1 MDFSSKLNA
10 AIARNQS
17 LLCVGL
23 EPNPEVMPPQF
34 RAQTDIKAIAGL
46 WDWMQF
52 IIEQTADAV
61 CAYKPTLGFYLALG
75 SAGIDLLEK
84 TLAAI
89 PSEIPIILD
98 AKHGDL
104 NSSSV
109 LAKTAFEQW
118 HADAISVTPY
128 AGQDL
133 AARFLVY
140 PDKAIFVQCHTANA
154 AAKPIQSYP
163 NSQSPLYLEVV
174 KQCQGWGSAKQLGLE
189 VGAGDTDA
197 LSRIRAQAPERL
209 ILVRSVWASNNLDAI
224 LAAGLDRNGEGLI
237 VPVDQDILLSDR
249 PREILRSLSN
259 QINQSRAQL
268 ADLRPSCN
276 LWIPDVCLLDR
287 HPHMDL
293 ILQLYDIGC
302 IMFGSYVQASG
313 AVFPYYIDLRK
324 IISNP
329 QIFSKVLLAYADILQ
344 DLTFDRIAGIPY
356 GSLPTATGLA
366 LHLNCPLIFP
376 RKEVKA
382 HGARRLIEGNFQAG
396 ETIAVVDDIL
406 ITGKSAI
413 EGAEKLKS
421 CGLKVQDIVV
431 FIDHGYGVR
440 DNLAKQGYQGHAV
453 FTISEI
459 TTTLHQAGRIDDQQ
473 FAAFAQTEQTE

>member
-1 MDFSSKLNA
+1 MNFFAKLNA

-17 LLCVGL
+17 ILCVGL

-34 RAQTDIKAIAGL
+34 GDRSDAKNAIEEL
-46 WDWMQF
+46 WEWMQY
-52 IIEQTADAV
+52 IIAQTADTV

-75 SAGIDLLEK
+75 SKGIELLEK

-89 PSEIPIILD
+89 PREIPIILD

-109 LAKTAFEQW
+109 LAKTAFERW
-118 HADAISVTPY
+118 HADAITITPY

-133 AARFLVY
+133 AARFLMY

-154 AAKPIQSYP
+154 TASSIQSYP
-163 NSQSPLYLEVV
+163 QAQAPLYLEVV
-174 KQCQGWGSAKQLGLE
+174 KQCQGWGSVEQLALE
-189 VGAGDTDA
+189 VGASDTDA
-197 LSRIRAQAPERL
+197 LARVRSLAPERL
-209 ILVRSVWASNNLDAI
+209 ILVRSVWASNNLDGI
-224 LAAGLDRNGEGLI
+224 LAAGLDHNGEGLI
-237 VPVDQDILLSDR
+237 VPVDQDILHSDR
-249 PREILRSLSN
+249 PGEILRLLSE
-259 QINQSRAQL
+259 QINQSRAQV

-276 LWIPDVCLLDR
+276 LWIPDVCLFDR
-287 HPHMDL
+287 HPQIDL

-302 IMFGSYVQASG
+302 IMFGDYVQASG

-329 QIFSKVLLAYADILQ
+329 QVFSKVLMAYAEILK

-382 HGARRLIEGNFQAG
+382 HGARRAIEGNFQVG

-406 ITGKSAI
+406 ITGKSVM
-413 EGAEKLKS
+413 EGVEKLKS
-421 CGLKVQDIVV
+421 SGLNVRDIVV
-431 FIDHGYGVR
+431 LIDHEHGVR
-440 DNLAKQGYQGHAV
+440 DRLAQNGYQGHAV
-453 FTISEI
+453 FKISEI
-459 TTTLHQAGRIDDQQ
+459 TKTLHQAGRINDKQ
-473 FAAFAQTEQTE
+473 FASLNQSN